1 MSLIEDLIVGM
12 KFDNKQFEAGARI
25 TMATLAQLKGSMN
38 FTGASK
44 GIDDVQASV
53 NRFSMDSAGAGVDT
67 FSAKFVALSTVAIT
81 ALSNITNRAI
91 DAGINIAKALTVT
104 PIKDGFDE
112 YELKMG
118 SIQTIM
124 ANTAKEYGDDK
135 AAGLRNVTASLDE
148 LNTYADKTIYNF
160 GDMTKNI
167 GLFTNAGIGV
177 KDATTMIKGFSNEA
191 AASGTSAQGAA
202 GAAYQLS
209 QALSAG
215 QITLMDW
222 RSLTNVGMGN
232 KNMQEGIVDIA
243 QAMGELDKAGVTS
256 KSVLEDFN
264 GSLEKKWL
272 KADVMQ
278 NYLKIQAG
286 ELNAEQM
293 KTLGLTDEQIS
304 KFQRQSETAFEAATK
319 VRTWTQLVGTI
330 KEGVGSSW
338 SETADLI
345 IGDFDQATELF
356 TGIMDKIEPIIGG
369 MGDARNKL
377 LEGWAKDGGRDAFV
391 ASIFNV
397 IDALTSVIKPIKEAF
412 QNIFP
417 PATSATLI
425 SMTVAIKNFTEKLKI
440 GGETA
445 DKLKRTF
452 SGVFAI
458 LGIGWEIVKGVAS
471 VFGKLFGAVG
481 SGSGGFLSLTA
492 KIGDFLTKIHAGI
505 KSGGLFTKIFE
516 VLGTVLAVPIKIF
529 GNLTE
534 AVANFFGAL
543 GNLGGAIG
551 QVYGILAKGDF
562 KGGPFSEDSKIVDI
576 LFRIREAF
584 EVVGSA
590 VSQFWNILAKG
601 DFVSGV
607 FGEDSAIVDG
617 LFKFRDMIKDFFSPG
632 NLTKMLGIGA
642 GGGLAVAIGMLLK
655 KGIKFGVDDSEG
667 GMFDTIKGM
676 FAGIKGTFESV
687 SGVLDSLT
695 GSLTAMQNNIKATV
709 LLKIAA
715 AVGLLA
721 LSVKLLSTIDA
732 GDLAKSMAAIATGF
746 GMLLGAMTVMS
757 KISGAGGLAT
767 FPAIA
772 AGMMLMSGAILIL
785 AAAAKV
791 FASMEWDEILRG
803 LVGVGV
809 TMGLLVGA
817 AYGLGKAEGP
827 MLRAGLAMIPLAI
840 GIRILATAIKAMGDI
855 QWPELIR
862 GLTGLTVSLAA
873 ITLALRYM
881 PENMPAIGL
890 GLTLVGAGLLVI
902 ATAVKQMGNTD
913 TDVLVKGLIGI
924 SAALAAI
931 TLALRFMPKNMPSI
945 GFGLIMVAGALQLIT
960 GAIKT
965 MGGMEWEELIRG
977 LVGLGGAMAIMTIAL
992 SLMSGTL
999 AGSAALMV
1007 ASLAL
1012 AMLIPPLM
1020 LLSAMSW
1027 QDLLTGLG
1035 GLAGIF
1041 TVIGLAG
1048 LLLTPVLPAILGLG
1062 AAMAMIGV
1070 GMVAVGAGA
1079 LLFSMALTAVVNV
1092 LALGKTALVNLAD
1105 TFPLLATRF
1114 GEAMTAFIV
1123 SLGANAGKI
1132 VGAFKDLL
1140 VKMLDAVI
1148 EIAPK
1153 IGQTVSTLLQTFL
1166 QLIIDNAPMIG
1177 AAFSTLIQT
1186 LLNIV
1191 TENAPKIW
1199 DAGFNLITGFLGT
1212 IRDRVP
1218 EIVTI
1223 ATDIIVNF
1231 INAISN
1237 NLPRI
1242 VQAGFDLVIN
1252 FLNSLANS
1260 IRANSGLVTD
1270 AALNVADAIID
1281 GMVQGISRGI
1291 GRVVDAAKN
1300 MASNALNAAKNFLGI
1315 NSPSKE
1321 FRYIGE
1327 WVGEGFV
1334 QGMERSEPHVKM
1346 GAISLAKTALN
1357 ATQHELRGISSM
1369 FQEAMSILFD
1379 GDFKGIGPW
1388 QEDDPIVNTL
1398 FNIREGLAGIGGAAQ
1413 EVWSILGSGDFQGVG
1428 PWEEDD
1434 PIVDTLFNIRA
1445 GLSGIGAVATSVFS
1459 ILGKGKFVSTG
1470 GILEEDS
1477 PIVDTLFNIR
1487 EGFEAIQ
1494 GSAKE
1499 AWSILTENDFKGI
1512 GPWDEDSPIVDT
1524 LFNIRKGFEDFQDVG
1539 QDAIQGLINGLQ
1551 DGANNV
1557 AKAAHDIATGAL
1569 DSAKTALGIRSPS
1582 REFKKVGDDSVQG
1595 LVNGVND
1602 GLDKVEK
1609 SGENMATKLFGG
1621 FTKSIGTGM
1630 PDVVESIVKVLKSGE
1645 GDLNIGG
1652 PNAPLTWQL
1661 KGLNQALK
1669 QTDLQL
1675 AIFFGAV
1682 DAADPKA
1689 LEEYVEKAANNLT
1702 FLAGIL
1708 DGLASS
1714 ANQAFAK
1721 LKEGETLDKVIGN
1734 EDFLSGILNAVLSL
1748 VPGVEGAAIRLG
1760 VTLVNGLF
1768 GAIFGE
1774 TLLGMLGNFVQKAI
1788 QTVAGW
1794 FGIKF
1799 PVKEEI
1805 KEGEKALDDFIVKV
1819 EGGVGRFNK
1828 LTEEGVKALTNTLVG
1843 VNAAV
1848 DEINTQPKITPVL
1861 ELKQFNRDS
1870 ASMLDGL
1877 NSASISLDTSAGK
1890 ADTLFN
1896 KQREFAENQ
1905 SIVEPVQPNINIEY
1919 NQTNNSPKPISHVE
1933 VFRQTKSQLSLT
1945 KEALKVS

>member
-91 DAGINIAKALTVT
+91 DAGINIAKALTIT
-104 PIKDGFDE
+104 PVKDGFDE

-124 ANTAKEYGDDK
+124 ANTSKHGTTLQE
-135 AAGLRNVTASLDE
+135 VTANLDE
-148 LNTYADKTIYNF
+148 LNTYADETIYNF

-177 KDATTMIKGFSNEA
+177 ADATKMIKGFSNEA
-191 AASGTSAQGAA
+191 ASSGTSAQGAA

-232 KNMQEGIVDIA
+232 KNMQEGIVQIA
-243 QAMGELDKAGVTS
+243 DAMGAFSGTGITAND
-256 KSVLEDFN
+256 VLKDFN

-272 KADVMQ
+272 KADVME
-278 NYLKIQAG
+278 NYLKIQAEG
-286 ELNAEQM
+286 NEEVSRAMM
-293 KTLGLTDEQIS
+293 KQIGLSDQ
-304 KFQRQSETAFEAATK
+304 QADAFIKQQKIAQDAATK

-338 SETADLI
+338 AQTADI
-345 IGDFDQATELF
+345 ILGDFDQATDLF
-356 TGIMDKIEPIIGG
+356 SGIYNKIDPLIGA
-369 MGDARNKL
+369 MGKARNDL
-377 LEGWAKDGGRDAFV
+377 LKGWADGGGRDDMV
-391 ASIFNV
+391 ASINNV
-397 IDALTSVIKPIKEAF
+397 IDGLVSIMRPIKEAF

-417 PATSATLI
+417 PATAANLI
-425 SMTVAIKNFTEKLKI
+425 SITAAIKNFTEKLKI

-458 LGIGWEIVKGVAS
+458 FGIAWEVIKGVAS
-471 VFGKLFGAVG
+471 AFGKLFGAVG
-481 SGSGGFLSLTA
+481 QGGGGFLSLTA
-492 KIGDFLTKIHAGI
+492 KIGDFLTKIHAAI
-505 KSGGLFTKIFE
+505 KSGGVFTKIFE

-601 DFVSGV
+601 DFVGGV

-687 SGVLDSLT
+687 SDVLDSLT

-732 GDLAKSMAAIATGF
+732 GDLAKSMTAIATGF

-767 FPAIA
+767 FPAMA
-772 AGMMLMSGAILIL
+772 AGMMLMAGAILIL

-791 FASMEWDEILRG
+791 FATMDWDEILKG

-809 TMGLLVGA
+809 MMAALVGA

-840 GIRILATAIKAMGDI
+840 GIRILATAVKALGDME
-855 QWPELIR
+855 WDELVK
-862 GLTGLTVSLAA
+862 GLIGMSVALGA
-873 ITLALRYM
+873 ITLALKFM
-881 PENMPAIGL
+881 PEGMPAIGL
-890 GLTLVGAGLLVI
+890 GLTLIGAGLLVVAMAI
-902 ATAVKQMGNTD
+902 KTMGNTD

-924 SAALAAI
+924 SVALGAI
-931 TLALRFMPKNMPSI
+931 TLALKFMPKNMPSI

-977 LVGLGGAMAIMTIAL
+977 LVGLGGAMAIMTVAL

-1012 AMLIPPLM
+1012 AMLIPPLL

-1132 VGAFKDLL
+1132 VGAFKNLL
-1140 VKMLDAVI
+1140 ISMLDAVI
-1148 EIAPK
+1148 DIAPK

-1191 TENAPKIW
+1191 TENAPRIW

-1231 INAISN
+1231 INAISS

-1252 FLNSLANS
+1252 FLNSLADT

-1334 QGMERSEPHVKM
+1334 LGMERSESHVRM

-1357 ATQHELRGISSM
+1357 ATQHELRGIAGM
-1369 FQEAMSILFD
+1369 FQEAWSILSE

-1398 FNIREGLAGIGGAAQ
+1398 FNIREGLGGIGAVARTTWG
-1413 EVWSILGSGDFQGVG
+1413 ILAEGDYIGNG
-1428 PWEEDD
+1428 GIMEEDS
-1434 PIVDTLFNIRA
+1434 PIVDTLFNIRE
-1445 GLSGIGAVATSVFS
+1445 GLDRVGKTATTVWS
-1459 ILGKGKFVSTG
+1459 ILAKGDFVGNG

-1487 EGFEAIQ
+1487 EGFEAVQ

-1499 AWSILTENDFKGI
+1499 AWNVLTEGDFKGVGI
-1512 GPWDEDSPIVDT
+1512 WEEDSPIIDG
-1524 LFNIRKGFEDFQDVG
+1524 LMRIHEGFEDFQEVG

-1551 DGANNV
+1551 NGANNV

-1805 KEGEKALDDFIVKV
+1805 KEGEKALEDFVVKV

-1828 LTEEGVKALTNTLVG
+1828 LTEEGVKALTNTLAG
-1843 VNAAV
+1843 VSTAV
-1848 DEINTQPKITPVL
+1848 DDINTQPKITPVL
-1861 ELKQFNRDS
+1861 ELKQFNKDS
-1870 ASMLDGL
+1870 ASMLSGL

-1890 ADTLFN
+1890 ADTLFD

-1905 SIVEPVQPNINIEY
+1905 AAVEQVQPNVNIEY

-1933 VFRQTKSQLSLT
+1933 VFRQTKGQLSLV